1 MNRKISSLVFL
12 VIVIMFVFP
21 WVTVS
26 CAGQPVTTA
35 TGFQVM
41 KGDYTGYANIMS
53 EFGSEAPKTQLNP
66 WLILA
71 FIAAIVGIVVGLLNG
86 DAIIDKILVAL
97 SSIEAILLVIFP
109 LQLLYSIRSELS
121 SADEFEAGMN
131 SMVKIGFRAAFFVA
145 LFLSIGCVVLNAYHL
160 MSHKKVESLEGS
172 QSVTSRGSGD
182 LSSYIFCPQCG
193 AKNPKANKFC
203 NNCGAKLK

>member
-1 MNRKISSLVFL
+1 
-12 VIVIMFVFP
+12 MFVFP